1 MKKSTMLKD
10 LIKSPRILVL
20 PGAYDALGA
29 KMIEQAGFSGVYM
42 TGSGVTASL
51 LGLPDV
57 GMITGTEM
65 INSVA
70 YIAKS
75 VSLPILADG
84 DTGYG
89 DNKSVYRTIKEYILA
104 GAAGVQLEDQT
115 LSKKCGHMSGKK
127 VVSTEEMLKRIKAA
141 DIARREMDDP
151 DFVFVIRT
159 DAYAVEGF
167 DSCVKRCQEYA
178 AAGADV
184 VFPVGLHNA
193 EEYKDFLAQ
202 VKAPA
207 MIDIVENSNVP
218 YLTVDELE
226 KLGFAVVIFPLAA
239 AFSNVYG
246 MRNIYAEIKST
257 GITRNASKNMV
268 DFNTYNEI
276 LRQDIIND
284 LENEIEG
291 IKKEV

>member
-1 MKKSTMLKD
+1 MKKSTKLKE
-10 LIKSPRILVL
+10 LIKSKKILVL

-57 GMITGTEM
+57 GMISGTEM
-65 INSVA
+65 INAVT

-75 VSLPILADG
+75 MSLPLLADG

-89 DNKSVYRTIKEYILA
+89 DNKTVYRTIKEYILA

-127 VVSTEEMLKRIKAA
+127 VVSTEDMLKRIKAA
-141 DIARREMDDP
+141 DIARKEMNDP
-151 DFVFVIRT
+151 DFVLAIRS

-178 AAGADV
+178 AAGADL
-184 VFPVGLHNA
+184 VFPVGLHNVD
-193 EEYKDFLAQ
+193 EYKSFLAQ
-202 VKAPA
+202 VKAPT

-218 YLTVDELE
+218 YLTIDELE
-226 KLGFAVVIFPLAA
+226 KLGFALVIFPLAGI
-239 AFSNVYG
+239 FGNVYS
-246 MRNIYAEIKST
+246 MRNIFAEIKST
-257 GITRNASKNMV
+257 GLTRNASKSMV

-284 LENEIEG
+284 LENKIED
-291 IKKEV
+291 IK